1 MIDERGLGAVW
12 VAKFCC
18 RTAAACYFV
27 YRYHSCGGFL
37 QNIDANF
44 VETDEFVTR
53 CEELLQLVQRLVE
66 NETKVCYNNFTGMI
80 VRR

>member
-1 MIDERGLGAVW
+1 MGGEILLLDSVSVLRFIE
-12 VAKFCC
+12 
-18 RTAAACYFV
+18 
-27 YRYHSCGGFL
+27 YRYHSCGGL
-37 QNIDANF
+37 SQIIAADF

-53 CEELLQLVQRLVE
+53 CEELLHLVQRLVE